1 MLVGTVMTVMAVM
14 TVMSYHDQDSLLGHT
29 VPLTA

>member
-1 MLVGTVMTVMAVM
+1 MLVGTVMTVM